1 VSVERRRVLVVDDEH
16 LIRVWLET
24 HLKESGYD
32 VVLAE
37 TAAAARRAF
46 SESPPDAIVLDL
58 RLPDGD
64 GLDLLREFLDAD
76 PDVTITILSAHGD
89 IGTAVRAVKS
99 GAYHFLEKP
108 PKLEELLNALEKGL
122 ETRTLKRT
130 VSGLRR
136 QAGWRFADVEIVGRS
151 AAMQRVVD
159 LVGKVAA
166 SDTTTVLVRGESGV
180 GKEVVARAI
189 HARSTRAEFPFLEI
203 NCTALPE
210 TLLESELF
218 GHEKGAFTDARQR
231 KPGLLELA
239 DRGTILLDEIGDL
252 PPGAQAKLLRFLETR
267 TFKRVGGIRDITV
280 DVRIIASTNRDLEAA
295 VREGAFRRDLFFR
308 LNVVPIVIPPLRERP
323 EDVEPLAEYFLQKM
337 TTDIRKPA
345 RCIHKEALAMLERYS
360 WPGNV
365 RELKNVIERAVI
377 LEESPEILPEHLPEE
392 LKPGRRALDLEPG
405 FRLPPGGIDLE
416 QLEMDLIRQALDQT
430 RGNKTRAAE
439 LLGLT
444 RDTLRYRIEKYGLSA
459 TGRRAEDREEPTRR

>member
-1 VSVERRRVLVVDDEH
+1 VSAKDRLVLVVDDEN
-16 LIRVWLET
+16 LIRVWLEA
-24 HLKESGYD
+24 HLSDAGYR
-32 VVLAE
+32 VVVAE
-37 TAAAARRAF
+37 NAAKARSMFATT
-46 SESPPDAIVLDL
+46 PPDAALLDL
-58 RLPDGD
+58 KLPDGS
-64 GLDLLREFLDAD
+64 GMDLLREFLETD
-76 PDVTITILSAHGD
+76 PDLVAMILTAHGD
-89 IGTAVRAVKS
+89 ISTAVEAVKL

-108 PKLEELLNALEKGL
+108 PKLEDLLITVQKGL
-122 ETRTLKRT
+122 ETRMLRRT

-136 QAGWRFADVEIVGRS
+136 QAGWLFAGVEVVGRS
-151 AAMQRVVD
+151 HAMQRVVE

-166 SDTTTVLVRGESGV
+166 SEGTTVLVRGESGV

-189 HARSTRAEFPFLEI
+189 HAQSARQEFAFLEI

-218 GHEKGAFTDARQR
+218 GHERGAFTDAKER
-231 KPGLLELA
+231 KQGLLELA

-252 PPGAQAKLLRFLETR
+252 PAGAQAKLLRFLETR
-267 TFKRVGGIRDITV
+267 TFKRVGGVRDITV

-295 VREGAFRRDLFFR
+295 LRDGVFRRDLFFR

-323 EDVEPLAEYFLQKM
+323 EDVEPLAHHFLRAM
-337 TTDIRKPA
+337 TTALRRPA
-345 RCIHKEALAMLERYS
+345 REIAREALAMLERYA

-377 LEESPEILPEHLPEE
+377 LEEGAEVLPAHLPDE
-392 LKPGRRALDLEPG
+392 LKPGSRALDLEPG
-405 FRLPPGGIDLE
+405 FQLPAGGVDLE
-416 QLEMDLIRQALDQT
+416 KLEKDLIRQALEQA

-444 RDTLRYRIEKYGLSA
+444 RDTLRYRVEKYALSGDA
-459 TGRRAEDREEPTRR
+459 QQG